1 MTGKIFK
8 DSSNVVQDQAKILFN
23 YYQQNAEKI
32 VREEERIEGEVLKL
46 EEVRRQKEERL
57 ASKILLVIPLTW
69 WLWLTRKLKLTRA
82 ELQSVIDRIAEFNK
96 MHQDIFR
103 DYKVTKLGVA
113 YVPVAEQ
120 IKYENKS
127 FIVDYTGA
135 LNDTEIKLQLSK
147 QNDLL
152 ISTIGDLENLSAQA
166 PIIEGS
172 DDIEEM
178 DTEKYS
184 LSMQQL
190 NQHDYF
196 GKLERS
202 LRTISFCMD
211 DLDIT
216 SVSLPLVANEST
228 YFEFLKE
235 YATNEVPANFPI
247 IEVFDAERFQEDI
260 SKFKQLNKLKDS
272 LSRHTAKFEDVLKEL
287 MMTMANSVQAI
298 SALKMSSTDKMV
310 LESNK
315 ILYKILKSP
324 YNQYSPV
331 LEAAEIERIK
341 METFNYGEAV
351 QDYVPFQLKD
361 SSKMRY
367 NLLSDT
373 WVAED
378 GSTHNLPFGV
388 HQIQEEIVAPI
399 VQNLMNETRIERLKI
414 YNHIKDQK
422 ISYLNKWHQDTED
435 FYGRNRAE
443 SADLVNLMRASLRDY
458 IAAFNTLNSLKKTEE
473 SMANSGGSLDATVVS
488 AEDNSV
494 EVVAAFELQSKEF
507 QDVQLDFENF
517 MEQLKEDI
525 DYKAEKFE
533 HIDYYDALLRD
544 GNSKD
549 IAVAASEM
557 HTLDERRKSLINVNP
572 LFAKNSEIPPVPSI
586 EALTQE
592 HFMLNLP
599 ALAKNSLNELENEML
614 TFVPEPIEEEPEVVD
629 IIDLDSEILEEVE
642 NNEHANG
649 EEDLSNSTT
658 ETNSFNDA
666 IETSEENI
674 DSSIDLVNDDT
685 DGDNNSEEEDD
696 DDLFDDEGDDEPIV
710 DGPSG
715 DAVTTPEKND
725 SESTISDV
733 KEIAGNTSNEVSNVL
748 NSLSNDQK
756 DFIVDQ
762 AFEHGTEL
770 AKEQL
775 AGAIPLPPEMT
786 GKAVD
791 FLAGK
796 GKGFLKSKISQNEES
811 ESSEEQT
818 NTSVDSQQKED
829 KSSDKIGD
837 LKSKFSGLLDKKSDV
852 KKRFGF

>member
-8 DSSNVVQDQAKILFN
+8 ESSNVIQDQAKIVFD
-23 YYQQNAEKI
+23 YYQKVAEKI
-32 VREEERIEGEVLKL
+32 VREEERIEGEIANLEIQKL
-46 EEVRRQKEERL
+46 STEEILTCKKL
-57 ASKILLVIPLTW
+57 LFIPNSILLWFTG
-69 WLWLTRKLKLTRA
+69 KLKKTRA
-82 ELQSVIDRIAEFNK
+82 ELSSIISRIDEFNK
-96 MHQDIFR
+96 MHNEIFR

-152 ISTIGDLENLSAQA
+152 ISTISDLEKLSEKA

-172 DDIEEM
+172 DDVEPM
-178 DTEKYS
+178 DTEQYS
-184 LSMQQL
+184 LSMQNL

-202 LRTISFCMD
+202 LRTISFCID
-211 DLDIT
+211 DLDVT
-216 SVSLPLVANEST
+216 SVSLPLVANESS

-235 YATNEVPANFPI
+235 YATNSVPEGSPV
-247 IEVFDAERFQEDI
+247 IEVFDSERFQEDI
-260 SKFKQLNKLKDS
+260 SKFQQLNKLKDS

-287 MMTMANSVQAI
+287 MMTMANSVQSI

-310 LESNK
+310 MESNK

-324 YNQYSPV
+324 YNHYSRK
-331 LEAAEIERIK
+331 LEESEIERIRL
-341 METFNYGEAV
+341 ETFNYGESV

-367 NLLSDT
+367 NLISDT
-373 WVAED
+373 WEAED
-378 GSTHNLPFGV
+378 NSIDNLPFGV
-388 HQIQEEIVAPI
+388 HQIHEEIVAPI

-458 IAAFNTLNSLKKTEE
+458 IAAFNTLASLKKTEE
-473 SMANSGGSLDATVVS
+473 SMSKSGGSLDATVVETDES
-488 AEDNSV
+488 GLDTLAV
-494 EVVAAFELQSKEF
+494 FELQSKDF
-507 QDVQLDFENF
+507 QDVQADFENF
-517 MEQLKEDI
+517 MEQLKVDI

-549 IAVAASEM
+549 IAVAASEVNEFE
-557 HTLDERRKSLINVNP
+557 DRRKALVSVNP
-572 LFAKNSEIPPVPSI
+572 LFAKNSEIPPVPSV
-586 EALTQE
+586 EALTHE
-592 HFMLNLP
+592 HFSLNLP
-599 ALAKNSLNELENEML
+599 AIAKSSLNELENEML
-614 TFVPEPIEEEPEVVD
+614 SINNPTNELENETNIVESISNEDLIIEN
-629 IIDLDSEILEEVE
+629 LEE
-642 NNEHANG
+642 
-649 EEDLSNSTT
+649 
-658 ETNSFNDA
+658 
-666 IETSEENI
+666 TSK
-674 DSSIDLVNDDT
+674 T
-685 DGDNNSEEEDD
+685 DNNSDSFNTEIDILDKDNLDNDQNDNDSDD
-696 DDLFDDEGDDEPIV
+696 EDDLFNDQNDDEPII

-715 DAVTTPEKND
+715 ADLLPEIDENITSKPEINN
-725 SESTISDV
+725 EVADV
-733 KEIAGNTSNEVSNVL
+733 NNEISNEL
-748 NSLSNDQK
+748 NNFSEDQK

-762 AFEHGTEL
+762 AVEKGKDL
-770 AKEQL
+770 AKDQISS
-775 AGAIPLPPEMT
+775 AVSIPSGMT

-791 FLAGK
+791 FLANK
-796 GKGFLKSKISQNEES
+796 GKGFFKSKISGKDNSNES
-811 ESSEEQT
+811 ESNT
-818 NTSVDSQQKED
+818 NSSSDSQPKDD
-829 KSSDKIGD
+829 KPND
-837 LKSKFSGLLDKKSDV
+837 LKSKFTGLLDKKSDI
-852 KKRFGF
+852 KKKFGF

>member
-8 DSSNVVQDQAKILFN
+8 ESSNVVQDQAKILFN
-23 YYQQNAEKI
+23 YYQQMAEKI
-32 VREEERIEGEVLKL
+32 VREEERIEGEVRKL
-46 EEVRRQKEERL
+46 EADKTNLEISLDSWFKRM
-57 ASKILLVIPLTW
+57 ILWFKSSLKK
-69 WLWLTRKLKLTRA
+69 TRT

-96 MHQDIFR
+96 MNKDIFR

-178 DTEKYS
+178 DTEQYS

-235 YATNEVPANFPI
+235 YATNEVPANSPI

-260 SKFKQLNKLKDS
+260 SKFQQLNKLKDS
-272 LSRHTAKFEDVLKEL
+272 LSRHTTKFEDVLKEL

-341 METFNYGEAV
+341 LETFNYGEAV

-458 IAAFNTLNSLKKTEE
+458 IAAFNTLSSLKKTEE

-488 AEDNSV
+488 SEDNGV

-507 QDVQLDFENF
+507 QDVQMDFENF
-517 MEQLKEDI
+517 MEQLKEEI

-549 IAVAASEM
+549 IAVATSEI
-557 HTLDERRKSLINVNP
+557 HELDERRKSLINVNP

-586 EALTQE
+586 ESLTQE

-614 TFVPEPIEEEPEVVD
+614 TIVPEQKLEEQEFDSELEVVTE
-629 IIDLDSEILEEVE
+629 SEIVFEEDTSIAENDFDEENVAATSTDSIEVE
-642 NNEHANG
+642 NDSYDQAVDENSKDSKNE
-649 EEDLSNSTT
+649 
-658 ETNSFNDA
+658 
-666 IETSEENI
+666 
-674 DSSIDLVNDDT
+674 DSDKD
-685 DGDNNSEEEDD
+685 EDD
-696 DDLFDDEGDDEPIV
+696 DDLFEDDEDDEPIL

-715 DAVTTPEKND
+715 VTMDIPE
-725 SESTISDV
+725 
-733 KEIAGNTSNEVSNVL
+733 SNETENGIADSKEVIGSATNEISGVL
-748 NSLSNDQK
+748 SSLSSDEK
-756 DFIVDQ
+756 DFLIDQ
-762 AFEHGTEL
+762 AVEHGTDL

-775 AGAIPLPPEMT
+775 AGAVPLPPEMT

-791 FLAGK
+791 FLADK
-796 GKGFLKSKISQNEES
+796 GKGFFKNKLS
-811 ESSEEQT
+811 EKNNS
-818 NTSVDSQQKED
+818 DSTDNPTKANDSIEGEN

>member
-23 YYQQNAEKI
+23 YYQQMAEKI

-46 EEVRRQKEERL
+46 EEVRKQKEERL

-69 WLWLTRKLKLTRA
+69 WLWFTRKLKKTRE
-82 ELQSVIDRIAEFNK
+82 ELQSIIDRIAEFNK
-96 MHQDIFR
+96 MKQDIFR

-152 ISTIGDLENLSAQA
+152 ISTIGDLENLSALA

-172 DDIEEM
+172 VDVEVI

-190 NQHDYF
+190 IQHDYF

-235 YATNEVPANFPI
+235 YATNEVPVNFPI
-247 IEVFDAERFQEDI
+247 IEVFDADRFQEDI

-272 LSRHTAKFEDVLKEL
+272 LSRDTAKFEDVLKEL

-298 SALKMSSTDKMV
+298 SALKMSSTHKMV

-331 LEAAEIERIK
+331 IEAAEIERIK

-351 QDYVPFQLKD
+351 QDYVPFQLKE

-378 GSTHNLPFGV
+378 GSTHNLPFGI

-473 SMANSGGSLDATVVS
+473 SMASSGGSLDATVVS
-488 AEDNSV
+488 AEGNNMV
-494 EVVAAFELQSKEF
+494 VVAQFEIQSKEF

-549 IAVAASEM
+549 MAVAASEI
-557 HTLDERRKSLINVNP
+557 HILDERRKSLININP
-572 LFAKNSEIPPVPSI
+572 LFAKNSELPPMLSI
-586 EALTQE
+586 EALTNE

-614 TFVPEPIEEEPEVVD
+614 TFVPEPIEEEPGVVD
-629 IIDLDSEILEEVE
+629 VIDLDSEILDEVG
-642 NNEHANG
+642 NNEHENVD
-649 EEDLSNSTT
+649 EELSNSTT
-658 ETNSFNDA
+658 ETNSFDA
-666 IETSEENI
+666 GLETAEVEENI
-674 DSSIDLVNDDT
+674 DNSINSENDDR
-685 DGDNNSEEEDD
+685 DGDDD
-696 DDLFDDEGDDEPIV
+696 GDDLFDDHGEDEPIV
-710 DGPSG
+710 DSPSG
-715 DAVTTPEKND
+715 DAMITPVGDD

-733 KEIAGNTSNEVSNVL
+733 KEITGNASDEVSNVL
-748 NSLSNDQK
+748 NSFSKDEK

-762 AFEHGTEL
+762 AFEHGTDL

-796 GKGFLKSKISQNEES
+796 GKGFLKSKISDNEEVK
-811 ESSEEQT
+811 SSEEQT
-818 NTSVDSQQKED
+818 NTSVDSQHKED
-829 KSSDKIGD
+829 KSSGKIGD

>member
-23 YYQQNAEKI
+23 YYQQMAEKI
-32 VREEERIEGEVLKL
+32 VREEERIEGEVRKL
-46 EEVRRQKEERL
+46 EADKSTLEVSIDSWFKRL
-57 ASKILLVIPLTW
+57 V
-69 WLWLTRKLKLTRA
+69 LWFKSSLKKTRA

-178 DTEKYS
+178 DTEQYS

-211 DLDIT
+211 DLDVT

-260 SKFKQLNKLKDS
+260 SKFQQLNKLKDS

-586 EALTQE
+586 EELTQE

-614 TFVPEPIEEEPEVVD
+614 TFVPEPIEEEPGVVD

-674 DSSIDLVNDDT
+674 DSSIDLVNEDT
-685 DGDNNSEEEDD
+685 DGDNNSEDD
-696 DDLFDDEGDDEPIV
+696 DEDDLFDDEGDDEPIV

-733 KEIAGNTSNEVSNVL
+733 IEIAGNTSNEVSNVL

-775 AGAIPLPPEMT
+775 ASAVPLPPEMT
-786 GKAVD
+786 NKAVD